1 MLERLTTFEQRAD
14 NVDTTLTPSCADV
27 GQVLKSVTAE
37 CPAENSET
45 ISQGNP
51 PSCKK
56 SSRKRRSSKTSAPA
70 STSRGADCVPYW
82 NDQCAEIS
90 SALWLPTETDWP
102 GLASI
107 SFASSSSGAEAK
119 SWFSTMRKQ
128 APTKSLLTISYQ
140 SSTSSLAASTGVEI
154 TRTRRNRLRPTPGQR
169 QLFKNWIGCAR
180 FVFNR
185 TVEHLKQPG
194 TKANW
199 KAIKGPI
206 LASLPDWAKTTPYQ
220 IKSLAVEDACKAVT
234 AAKKKYRETG
244 KISEVHFK
252 SKRDPRQS
260 INIPGSAILPNG
272 IYPTISGKGLQ
283 YVEPLPG
290 KRVGRASK
298 NGKATMADGRLLF
311 EYGRWY
317 LCVPETVTMHQPENQ
332 GRIVSVDPGIRAFAT
347 FYSADECGQIASGD
361 YGRLVRLAQHLDDL
375 LSRLDKKRKDGR
387 VTARRRQGMRKAANR
402 MRAKF
407 KDLVDELHWK
417 TIRFLVD
424 NFDVILLPTFE
435 TSQMVQRGARKIR
448 AKSVRSMLTF
458 AHYRFAQRLEWK
470 AASLGKTVIRGS
482 EAYTSKT
489 VSWTGEIIQN
499 LGGRKT
505 IKSGGVKVNRDVNGA
520 RGIFLRMV
528 TWALGDHPTLFKWS
542 VQC

>member
-14 NVDTTLTPSCADV
+14 NVDTTLTPICADME
-27 GQVLKSVTAE
+27 QVQSSAIAGSR
-37 CPAENSET
+37 AENSET
-45 ISQGNP
+45 ISQDKS
-51 PSCKK
+51 PSCGK

-90 SALWLPTETDWP
+90 SALWLPTETVYA
-102 GLASI
+102 ASDSI
-107 SFASSSSGAEAK
+107 LFASSSSGPEAK
-119 SWFSTMRKQ
+119 SWFSTTRKQ

-169 QLFKNWIGCAR
+169 QLFKSWIGCGR

-185 TVEHLKQPG
+185 TVEHLK
-194 TKANW
+194 AV
-199 KAIKGPI
+199 KGPI
-206 LASLPDWAKTTPYQ
+206 LASLPDWAKATPYQ

-244 KISEVHFK
+244 KVSEVHFK
-252 SKRDPRQS
+252 TRRDPRQS

-272 IYPTISGKGLQ
+272 IYPTISGKGLH
-283 YVEPLPG
+283 YVEPLPS
-290 KRVGRASK
+290 KRVGKASK

-317 LCVPETVTMHQPENQ
+317 LCVPETVTVHQPENQ
-332 GRIVSVDPGIRAFAT
+332 GLRIVAIDPGIRAFAT

-387 VTARRRQGMRKAANR
+387 VTARRRQDMRKAANR

-407 KDLVDELHWK
+407 KNLVDELHWK

-448 AKSVRSMLTF
+448 AKSVRSMLTLV
-458 AHYRFAQRLEWK
+458 HYRFAQRLEWK

-505 IKSGGVKVNRDVNGA
+505 IKSGGIKVNRDVNGA

-528 TWALGDHPTLFKWS
+528 TWALGDHPTFFKWS

>member
-1 MLERLTTFEQRAD
+1 MTERSTTFEQGAD
-14 NVDTTLTPSCADV
+14 SAGMTLTPFCADAARV
-27 GQVLKSVTAE
+27 SPSATAGF
-37 CPAENSET
+37 PAGSSAT
-45 ISQGNP
+45 ISP
-51 PSCKK
+51 AKSPSCKRN
-56 SSRKRRSSKTSAPA
+56 SRKPRSSKTSAPA

-82 NDQCAEIS
+82 NAQCAEIS
-90 SALWLPTETDWP
+90 SKLWLPTEIVYAAS
-102 GLASI
+102 ASI
-107 SFASSSSGAEAK
+107 SFASSSNGQEAK
-119 SWFSTMRKQ
+119 SWFSTTRKQ
-128 APTKSLLTISYQ
+128 APTKSLSTISYQ
-140 SSTSSLAASTGVEI
+140 SSTSSPAVSTGVEI
-154 TRTRRNRLRPTPGQR
+154 TRTRRNRLRPTPAQR
-169 QLFKNWIGCAR
+169 RLFKNWTGCAR

-185 TVEHLKQPG
+185 TVEHLRQPG

-199 KAIKGPI
+199 LALKGQI
-206 LASLPDWAKTTPYQ
+206 LAALPNWAVPTPYQ

-244 KISEVHFK
+244 NISEVHFK
-252 SKRDPRQS
+252 TKRDPRQS

-272 IYPTISGKGLQ
+272 IYPKLSGHGLR
-283 YVEPLPG
+283 YAEDLPS
-290 KRVGRASK
+290 KRVGNESK
-298 NGKATMADGRLLF
+298 NGKPTMADGRLLL
-311 EYGRWY
+311 ENGRWY
-317 LCVPETVTMHQPENQ
+317 LCVPETVTVHPAENQ
-332 GRIVSVDPGIRAFAT
+332 GRIVAIDPGIRAFAT

-375 LSRLDKKRKDGR
+375 LSRLDKKRKEGR

-407 KDLVDELHWK
+407 KALVDELHWK
-417 TIRFLVD
+417 TIRFLMD

-505 IKSGGVKVNRDVNGA
+505 IKSGGVTVNRDINGA

-528 TWALGDHPTLFKWS
+528 TRALGDHPTLFNWS